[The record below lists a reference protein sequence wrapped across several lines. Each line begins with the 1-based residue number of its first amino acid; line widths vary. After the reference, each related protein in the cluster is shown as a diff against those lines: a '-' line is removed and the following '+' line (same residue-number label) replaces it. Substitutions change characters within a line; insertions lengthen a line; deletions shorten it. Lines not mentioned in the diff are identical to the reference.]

1 MKIVEG
7 GNVFKNGD
15 GQALTQRINQAD
27 VKPTLAWLEQMLPGL
42 DLQNNTLGSTGI
54 KDTSGDLDIAVDAN
68 QVSKEQLE
76 TRLKQWAV
84 SHGFKPEDYVRKSGS
99 AVHFKT
105 PIDGRPDRGYVQT
118 DFMFMKD
125 MPWSKFVLGA
135 MPADSK
141 YKGRERNVLMNSIAK
156 SMGYKL
162 NQNAGIADR
171 ATSTLI
177 TNDPDRVAKLLL
189 NKTATRQDLA
199 SVESI
204 LQALSTDP
212 DRDAK
217 LADFRQHM
225 EREGLPFLED
235 TMESVDPYIE
245 YSDVN
250 FLARLR
256 DRIVNQGMRVI
267 IESEVQGGRA
277 KGIEHLEDLVFRNGS
292 RGIKQAIDII
302 QHTGADTKGTTTVKW
317 DGKPALVFGRDATG
331 IFILTDVSGFTAKGY
346 NGLFTSP
353 RQVMQHLADRDAK
366 AAEQGKPATRV
377 QDLAPI
383 YNQLWG
389 MLDSAVPNNYR
400 GFFQGDLLY
409 TETPPIEAGNYV
421 FRPNEITYRIPAAS
435 DIGKRI
441 GASDVGIAMHT
452 RYAEP
457 GASKEPIGNFKFKP
471 VSGLLL
477 LEPVYAKENVRPETQ
492 AVKQLRNIY
501 NAQGTAIDQLFNP
514 AELRSLQITD
524 LPKLCVDYI
533 NSRVGTNFDNLL
545 ANFGPWLLERA
556 GPRKFK
562 NIVEYLESPR
572 SNIDGMAAAFEA
584 WELLHDIKMDILGQ
598 LDLQHPGQEGWV
610 MATPAGMANAVNR
623 LAGGF
628 TAANRALNNPKQPA

>member
-1 MKIVEG
+1 MMILEG
-7 GNVFKNGD
+7 GNVFKNND
-15 GQALTQRINQAD
+15 GQALTQRINQTD
-27 VKPTLAWLEQMLPGL
+27 VKPTLAWLEEMLPGM

-68 QVSKEQLE
+68 QVTKEQLVAQ
-76 TRLKQWAV
+76 LSQWAA
-84 SHGFKPEDYVRKSGS
+84 SQGFKPEDYVRKSGT

-125 MPWSKFVLGA
+125 VPWSKFVLGA
-135 MPADSK
+135 MPADSR

-162 NQNAGIADR
+162 NQVSGIADR
-171 ATSTLI
+171 ATNQLV
-177 TNDPDRVAKLLL
+177 TNNPDQVAKLLL

-212 DRDAK
+212 DRDVK
-217 LADFRQHM
+217 LADFKQHM

-235 TMESVDPYIE
+235 TMESADPYIE

-256 DRIVNQGMRVI
+256 DRIVNQGMRPL

-292 RGIKQAIDII
+292 AGIKRAMDIVK
-302 QHTGADTKGTTTVKW
+302 HTSASTTSTTTVKW
-317 DGKPALVFGRDATG
+317 DGKPALVFGRDDTG
-331 IFILTDVSGFTAKGY
+331 TFILTDVSGFTAKGY

-353 RQVMQHLADRDAK
+353 RQVRKHLAARDAD
-366 AAEQGKPATRV
+366 AAAQGRPATRV

-383 YNQLWG
+383 YDKLWG
-389 MLDSAVPNNYR
+389 MLDAAVPKNYQ

-409 TETPPIEAGNYV
+409 MNTPPLEAGNYV
-421 FRPNEITYRIPAAS
+421 FTPNTVEYKIPAAG
-435 DIGKRI
+435 DIGQRI

-457 GASKEPIGNFKFKP
+457 GAAKEPIGNFKFKTVP
-471 VSGLLL
+471 GLLL
-477 LEPVYAKENVRPETQ
+477 LEPVYAKENIRPSNQ
-492 AVKQLRNIY
+492 LVKQLRDLY
-501 NAQGTAIDQLFNP
+501 NTQGTAIDQLFNP
-514 AELRSLQITD
+514 AELRALQITD

-533 NSRVGTNFDNLL
+533 NSRVGVGFDNLL
-545 ANFGPWLLERA
+545 SEFGPYLQQRVT
-556 GPRKFK
+556 PKKFR
-562 NIVEYLESPR
+562 NIVEYLQSPR
-572 SNIDGMAAAFEA
+572 SNLNGMAAAFTA
-584 WELLHDIKMDILGQ
+584 WELLHDIKMDLLGQ

-610 MATPAGMANAVNR
+610 MATDAGMAKAVNR

-628 TAANRALNNPKQPA
+628 TAANRAVNNPKEPG